1 VPADSD
7 VSLVLEGTYP
17 YVSGGVSSWV
27 HDLVCGLPEL
37 SFALYH
43 LGPQRDAYGEPGYAL
58 PANVSGL
65 AEHYLHEVEPSAAER
80 ERLQAELAR
89 RIRVAR
95 RAPRRASRTLDALR
109 RLHLEDGIDDVL
121 VADLTARDLSVD
133 ELLHGDAA
141 FEAIAAIYRAIGGGA
156 PFVDFFWH
164 FRSAHVPLVRLLCA
178 DLPAARVYHSVS
190 TGYAGAVA
198 AVASK
203 RSGRPMLLTEH
214 GIYARERDME
224 LARASWIREPELDPR
239 MPVEATSPLRRFWSR
254 FFRRLAHV
262 AYHQSTRIVTLSD
275 VNRCRQLADGADAS
289 RTMIVANGVD
299 VAQLSRQIGKPARRG
314 KRGAV
319 RIAFI
324 GRIVPIK
331 DVITFVKA
339 CDLALREAPLDIRII
354 GPEDQDPAYVACCR
368 ELVATLGR
376 DDDIRFVGPRRL
388 GEIYGSVDV
397 VVLTSLSEGQPL
409 VILEAHAAGVACI
422 ATDVGS
428 CRELLEGRDDA
439 DRRLG
444 PSGIVTAVAAPD
456 ETAAAMV
463 KLARDHRLRGMM
475 GAAGRARVLAHYGK
489 LQMLD
494 AYRTVYREL
503 GET

>member
-1 VPADSD
+1 

-27 HDLVCGLPEL
+27 HELVSGLPEL

-43 LGPQRDAYGEPGYAL
+43 LGAQRDAYTAPGYKL
-58 PANVSGL
+58 PSNVVGL
-65 AEHYLHEVEPSAAER
+65 SEQYLHEVELSVAQR
-80 ERLQAELAR
+80 ERLQAELTR
-89 RIRVAR
+89 RIRAAR

-109 RLHLEDGIDDVL
+109 RLHLDDAMDDAL

-141 FEAIAAIYRAIGGGA
+141 FEAIAGIYRVIGGTA

-178 DLPAARVYHSVS
+178 EPPPARIYHSVS

-198 AVASK
+198 AAASK
-203 RSGRPMLLTEH
+203 RTGRPMLLTEH
-214 GIYARERDME
+214 GIYTRERDME

-239 MPVEATSPLRRFWSR
+239 MPVETTSPLRRFWSR
-254 FFRRLAHV
+254 FFRRLAQV

-299 VAQLSRQIGKPARRG
+299 VAQPPRQISARRPS
-314 KRGAV
+314 KRKPV
-319 RIAFI
+319 RVAFI
-324 GRIVPIK
+324 GRVVPIK

-339 CDLALREAPLDIRII
+339 CDLALRHVPLEIRVI
-354 GPEDQDPAYVACCR
+354 GPDDQDPTYAACCR

-376 DDDIRFVGPRRL
+376 EDDIEFVGPMRL
-388 GEIYGSVDV
+388 DKIYGSVDIL
-397 VVLTSLSEGQPL
+397 VLTSLSEGQPL
-409 VILEAHAAGVACI
+409 VILEAHAAGVPCI

-428 CRELLEGRDDA
+428 CREMLEGRDGA

-444 PSGIVTAVAAPD
+444 PSGIITAVAAHD
-456 ETAAAMV
+456 ETATAIV
-463 KLARDHRLRGMM
+463 RLACDHNLRRRM
-475 GAAGRARVLAHYGK
+475 GDVGRARVLAHYGK

-494 AYRTVYREL
+494 AYRAVYREL
-503 GET
+503 GGA